1 MLIGKTDVNE
11 DILAA
16 TGTTTYTVGTNV
28 EATFNSDTG
37 ELTVKSTSGT
47 GEITP
52 LDWNKAMTM
61 SIGSSNIKTINF
73 SNKVYGG
80 DGYSGGKY
88 SGYEGFFYRMSN
100 LTEIKNIS
108 NLDTSKAT
116 NLIQMFNGCS
126 SLKTLDL
133 RTFNTNNVT
142 DMTMMFFGCSSL
154 TSLNISTF
162 NTSKVTSMGSMFDGC
177 KLLKNLDL
185 SSFNT
190 SKVTSMYSMFTDC
203 NALTS
208 LNLSNFETG
217 SLTDTTM
224 MFYGCKAVDVL
235 DIKNFDLSKVTS
247 SDVTTLISNC
257 ENAKEI
263 YTPKKY
269 PTSKSLYLSSKNKYY
284 NVADMK
290 LCDGGIIAP
299 GTYSGSVHL
308 VAGYKIEYDSNG
320 GTGTMNDQI
329 KLATVNDVKILDS
342 TFTAPSG
349 KAFAN
354 WNTSSGG
361 SGDPYNAGDSYTE
374 NANLTLYAQWKD
386 AKANVVL
393 HLNDGVLQAGQDIKE
408 YTPGTP
414 VTLPTPTR
422 KGYRFD
428 GWYNNGSFTGE
439 IVTQIKATDTGD
451 KDFYAKWTA
460 KEYTVE
466 LEENGGTIESG
477 SDVTS
482 YTYDTQVNLPTL
494 KKLGYTFGGWYR
506 DNAFTDGPVQ
516 NITKE
521 EIKEDRE
528 GLTLNF
534 YAQWTPKQ
542 YTVTL
547 DAKDGTIASGKDI
560 TSYTYDTEVELPTP
574 TKAGYTFAGW
584 YKDSSLEG
592 NAVTNIKEAI
602 TENMEGLTLYAK
614 WTANDN
620 TQYIIKHWKQKL
632 NGNAQSK
639 DSINYDEVPGDQDD
653 LTGTT
658 DTEVTQETQMKY
670 IKTYDGF
677 NSPELQDNITINGDG
692 STVIDF
698 YYTRKSYTVTL
709 EKGTGIESVSSSGTV
724 SVNEGE
730 TKQYLYEET
739 VTVTATLKERTD
751 KYSYGWENWTGTGVA
766 ASNEQ
771 TYTFDMPAT
780 EVTLKANGTETINK
794 YKQIVEVSY
803 ENGDGSFTEYNKELE
818 KEYDY
823 GAEVTW
829 TKEADATYEAASIT
843 PYNVDGEKTTQVKVN
858 RKKYQVTLHSGKG
871 IASVN
876 GEDSYR
882 VGQTVTVT
890 AVLSNGYE
898 WSEWTGS
905 GIEVEETNNEEYTF
919 TMPTQAVD
927 LTANATAI
935 QYQIQYEL
943 HGGKVEGE
951 VQNPTT
957 YTIEDE
963 NIELKQPTKVG
974 YTFTGWTEEGKGGD
988 PQKDVTIE
996 SGSTG
1001 EKKYIAN
1008 WEANTNTQYTVN
1020 YWKQILGK
1028 PAETSTPE
1036 NYGLIEEIVYN
1047 DGTSDGLK
1055 TPIVKEYTGFKAP
1068 QGQQVTIKA
1077 DGTTEVD
1084 YYYTRESYTVTLEK
1098 GTGIESVS
1106 SSGSVSENGVKPK
1119 QYLYEETVTVT
1130 AVEKAG
1136 YTWEN
1141 WTGTEI
1147 EGEGDRTQKSYT
1159 FKMPATEVTL
1169 TASATA
1175 NNNTQYT
1182 IKHWKQKLEGQADQ
1196 HNSQNYDEVPE
1207 SQDDLTGTTDTKVT
1221 QDIQQQYIEH
1231 YDGFNSP
1238 ELQDNITINGD
1249 GSTVID
1255 LYYTRK
1261 SYTVTLEKGTGIESV
1276 SSSGNVSVNE
1286 GETKQYLYEETVTV
1300 TATLKER
1307 TDKYSYGWENW
1318 TGTGVAASNEQTYTF
1333 DMPATEVTLK
1343 ANGTETINKYKQ
1355 IVEVSYENGDGS
1367 FTEYNKELEKEYD
1380 YGAEVTWTKEADATY
1395 EAASITPYN
1404 VDGEKTTQVKV
1415 NRKKYQVTLH
1425 SGKGIA
1431 SVNGEDSYR
1440 VGQTVTVTAVLS
1452 NGYEWSEWTGSGI
1465 EVEETNNEEYTFTMP
1480 TQAVDLTANATAIQ
1494 YQIQYEL
1501 HGGKVEGAEQNPT
1514 TYTIEDEDIELK
1526 QPTKEGYTF
1535 TGWTEEGKEGDP
1547 QKDVTIVS
1555 GSTGEKKYIANWEAN
1570 TNTKYTVNYWKQIL
1584 GKPAETSNSENY
1596 ELIETK
1602 VYNDGTSDQQKI
1614 PTVIGYTGF
1623 ESPQGQEV
1631 TIKADGTTEVNYYY
1645 TRKSY
1650 TVTLEKGTGIES
1662 VSSTGNVSE
1671 NGVEPKQYLYEET
1684 VTVTA
1689 VEKAGYTWEKWTG
1702 TDIEGEETDNPYE
1715 FAMPAKEVTLTANAT
1730 ANTNTQYTVKH
1741 WKQKLGAEVEP
1752 KNDTNYELV
1761 GDPQVLRGTTDENV
1775 EPDVNNYDG
1784 FVSPEP
1790 ETVQI
1795 SGDGRA
1801 EVNYYYTRRTDL
1813 SYTIKYID
1821 KDETV
1826 EGKKEIQSEKTVGN
1840 QTFESEID
1848 IEESI
1853 EKAVIEGYN
1862 YDSIDPSDKLTI
1874 SANSEENVITI
1885 YYTKKTG
1892 LSYTVKYIDKETMT
1906 EIENPK
1912 TRGEEPIQNPKVV
1925 GGKTFKDEITTS
1937 EEIRNDIYGY
1947 DYESIDPEDK
1957 LIIDEDESQN
1967 IINVYYTKKDA
1978 SVLVHHYLKGTENN
1992 AEPTKISPDQTIN
2005 GKVFEQYHAQ
2015 PAQDKLAEYELVGDT
2030 DNTEGEM
2037 TEDQIEVTYYYILR
2051 VAKITATT
2059 DAEPE
2064 NEKEYV
2070 IAGEKIK
2077 YIITIE
2083 NSGNLS
2089 KEVEVKAEIP
2099 EGTTFVEGS
2108 IKVGEEARSDL
2119 GEQNLIDGIAVE
2131 VPMKEGETAS
2141 RKVVSFEVQVK
2152 ENQQGDI
2159 VSTAEID
2166 EQETEEIRIPIL
2178 EYEKTQNIVRRS
2190 KELKLSDTQ
2199 VTVGDKITYTINVTN
2214 TGTVGIE
2221 NIKVSDKIPEGTKFI
2236 SAENDATQ
2244 EENEVNWEIAE
2255 IAGGENK
2262 EETFTVEVEHLQGTH
2277 TIENIAKIDE
2287 KETNRV
2293 NYEYKDPIILFTSS
2307 TTKTSTTDKI
2317 TSKEDKIHYIIEFN
2331 AEIDYFAGDITVKI
2345 VDKLPYKI
2353 DEKNSDIQEGEYN
2366 EEDKTITWYEKIE
2379 NIDTFTTG
2387 EVEKIKVTKE
2397 IAINYI
2403 FEYTNGEIGSIRN
2416 SAQISIKFEE
2426 KGTGEIVNP
2435 WEQEGIENPG
2445 KQPDEDGFI
2454 ELENRDG
2461 NAGDG
2466 RIDAWDTDGNGRDDA
2481 WDTDGDGK
2489 PDAWDTDGDGEPDK
2503 WDEKGKGSAD
2513 VDITIEIPTKVIV
2526 HHYIYNPDGE
2536 GTMLVADEEMPGI
2549 VGQAYTTNVSSN
2561 IPKNYRCRDEH
2572 PLGYTGYMG
2581 EDPIEV
2587 TYYYELILPN
2597 ITGEGSGEENENNE
2611 IEIIAIA
2618 SEVKEDGTA
2627 VLTKERGVVSYN
2639 IKYTAKIEDYIGK
2652 ARIEIVDKLPAGID
2666 LSKSEIEKGTY
2677 SETNHTITWVE
2688 MIEDIDT
2695 FASGKTYTKEITKE
2709 IEVVY
2714 KDQNV
2719 IEDLVNEVEGTTTV
2733 FYPEEYLS
2741 KGGDELGKI
2750 RAEADVTV
2758 EQNHKVNLKVV
2769 KVWEDNEN
2777 AKGRRPESVTV
2788 EIKVAQ
2794 NGEGITEVLNEGNNW
2809 TYEENTL
2816 PKYNANTGE
2825 KIDYIITEKESV
2837 VGDLMYYDTEE
2848 VQKAETEEDNITH
2861 YTYTITNVYK
2871 LTRADLNTS
2880 ITKTGTEEITEKDQK
2895 VNYTINFKTEIKD
2908 YAGDG
2913 KVKIVDTLPYRIDEE
2928 NSNLDGGIYDEEN
2941 NTITWEMDILDM
2953 DTIAGEEGTGDDI
2966 GEIVKGTEGNVYAI
2980 DVTKQIKLTY
2990 IDMELEEEKIAN
3002 SAKGTVELYETE
3014 QKDEATSNFDTDLE
3028 VQGKVIV
3035 KYINYDTNE
3044 EMKDEKT
3051 NKSYKYEIT
3060 GKIGRRYIAEKK
3072 EIKGYECVEIIG
3084 DETGTIRE
3092 ADQEV
3097 IYYYKVLPDS
3107 KVTVRYVDIE
3117 TNEDIKGETEQG
3129 TYTYEITGKAG
3140 DEYETEQKEIPYYI
3154 YVKSTENTKGA
3165 MGREDST
3172 VIYYYRKMVYNFS
3185 MEKTLTGVTINGQN
3199 VNISNNQ
3206 LIKLELQP
3214 SEIKTAEIIAK
3225 YNIKVMNNGELGGKA
3240 KVIEKVPKG
3249 FEMVEVPE
3257 YWKENADGTLSTEV
3271 ELEVGE
3277 SKDLSIT
3284 LKWVNNEENLGS
3296 LINKAELK
3304 GGSNI
3309 ANFEDTDSKDD
3320 ISEAT
3325 ILVSIKTGW
3334 QVSTIITI
3342 TIIMSMIITGGLMI
3356 IIIRKKG
3363 QHINDIGFLNK

>member
-1 MLIGKTDVNE
+1 MEQNKRENVEKVAQVNTKILKISTLVIVAILIILAIALGILAMRGNNVLIGKTDINE
-11 DILAA
+11 EILAA
-16 TGTTTYTVGTNV
+16 TTINIGAESNGSDVTADWDNTTKI
-28 EATFNSDTG
+28 
-37 ELTVKSTSGT
+37 LTITSRDTSGGT
-47 GEITP
+47 IQKGRW
-52 LDWNKAMTM
+52 DYYMA
-61 SIGSSNIKTINF
+61 SYGSSIQKLVFT
-73 SNKVYGG
+73 NKVYVPE
-80 DGYSGGKY
+80 
-88 SGYEGFFYRMSN
+88 EGLKLGFRNM
-100 LTEIKNIS
+100 TTIENIS
-108 NLDTSKAT
+108 YLDTSKAQSMESMFSGAEKLQSLDLSHFNTNNVTNMKLMFTGCKLLT
-116 NLIQMFNGCS
+116 NLKFS
-126 SLKTLDL
+126 
-133 RTFNTNNVT
+133 TFNTSKVTDMTMMFWQCEALQNLDLSTFNTSNVTNMSGMFYGCKALQSLKLSTNFKTTVVTDMSSMFFSCEKLTSLDLSSFSTNNATTMETMFDNCKSLVSLNINNLKTNNVTDMRDMFYNCNSLQSLNLSSFNTSNVTNMNAMFCGCNSLETLNLNNFDTSNVT
-142 DMTMMFFGCSSL
+142 DMTMMFGSCNLL
-154 TSLNISTF
+154 TSLDLRSFSSAKLQKMASMFLSCSALESIQFGPNFTASEVTQMDNLFSQCKELNQVDVSKFDTRNVTSMLRMFYACNSLENLNVRNF
-162 NTSKVTSMGSMFDGC
+162 NTSNVTDMSSMFAGCILLTSLDVTSFDTTKVKTMSEMFYNC
-177 KLLKNLDL
+177 R
-185 SSFNT
+185 S
-190 SKVTSMYSMFTDC
+190 
-203 NALTS
+203 LTS
-208 LNLSNFETG
+208 LNLSSFDMSSVTNCTNMIGGLSGINDLYSPKIYSKTETIRLPSG
-217 SLTDTTM
+217 TFYNADDIGDTKI
-224 MFYGCKAVDVL
+224 Y
-235 DIKNFDLSKVTS
+235 S
-247 SDVTTLISNC
+247 SIEPDTFT
-257 ENAKEI
+257 K
-263 YTPKKY
+263 
-269 PTSKSLYLSSKNKYY
+269 
-284 NVADMK
+284 
-290 LCDGGIIAP
+290 
-299 GTYSGSVHL
+299 SVHL
-308 VAGYKIEYDSNG
+308 KIGYSITYYSNG
-320 GTGTMNDQI
+320 GSGTMDKQI
-329 KLATVNDVKILDS
+329 KRPDIASQIMNNSFV
-342 TFTAPSG
+342 APEG
-349 KAFAN
+349 KVFEK

-361 SGDPYNAGDSYTE
+361 TGTGYNPGDNYEKNS
-374 NANLTLYAQWKD
+374 NLSLYAQWKSL
-386 AKANVVL
+386 KVTVTFK
-393 HLNDGVLQAGQDIKE
+393 DGENQ
-408 YTPGTP
+408 T
-414 VTLPTPTR
+414 
-422 KGYRFD
+422 
-428 GWYNNGSFTGE
+428 
-439 IVTQIKATDTGD
+439 
-451 KDFYAKWTA
+451 
-460 KEYTVE
+460 TVE
-466 LEENGGTIESG
+466 VEPGESATPP
-477 SDVTS
+477 SWTKD
-482 YTYDTQVNLPTL
+482 
-494 KKLGYTFGGWYR
+494 GYTLSWQGNYE
-506 DNAFTDGPVQ
+506 NV
-516 NITKE
+516 E
-521 EIKEDRE
+521 ED
-528 GLTLNF
+528 TTVT
-534 YAQWTPKQ
+534 AVWTPK
-542 YTVTL
+542 T
-547 DAKDGTIASGKDI
+547 
-560 TSYTYDTEVELPTP
+560 DT
-574 TKAGYTFAGW
+574 A
-584 YKDSSLEG
+584 YK
-592 NAVTNIKEAI
+592 
-602 TENMEGLTLYAK
+602 
-614 WTANDN
+614 
-620 TQYIIKHWKQKL
+620 IKHWKQKL
-632 NGNAQSK
+632 NGNASQH
-639 DSINYDEVPGDQDD
+639 DTNNYEEVPGDQDD
-653 LTGTT
+653 LKGTT
-658 DTEVTQETQMKY
+658 DTEVTQDTQRTY
-670 IKTYDGF
+670 INSYDGF
-677 NSPELQDNITINGDG
+677 TSPQPYEDTITINGNG

-709 EKGTGIESVSSSGTV
+709 EKGTGIESVSSSGNV

-730 TKQYLYEET
+730 PKQYLYEE
-739 VTVTATLKERTD
+739 R
-751 KYSYGWENWTGTGVA
+751 
-766 ASNEQ
+766 
-771 TYTFDMPAT
+771 
-780 EVTLKANGTETINK
+780 
-794 YKQIVEVSY
+794 
-803 ENGDGSFTEYNKELE
+803 
-818 KEYDY
+818 
-823 GAEVTW
+823 
-829 TKEADATYEAASIT
+829 
-843 PYNVDGEKTTQVKVN
+843 
-858 RKKYQVTLHSGKG
+858 
-871 IASVN
+871 
-876 GEDSYR
+876 
-882 VGQTVTVT
+882 VTVT

-898 WSEWTGS
+898 WSKWTGT
-905 GIEVEETNNEEYTF
+905 GIVLEGTNNKEYTF
-919 TMPTQAVD
+919 TMPTQVVD

-943 HGGKVEGE
+943 HGGKVEGAE
-951 VQNPTT
+951 QNPTT
-957 YTIEDE
+957 YTIEDQD
-963 NIELKQPTKVG
+963 IELKQPTKVG

-1008 WEANTNTQYTVN
+1008 WEANTNT
-1020 YWKQILGK
+1020 
-1028 PAETSTPE
+1028 
-1036 NYGLIEEIVYN
+1036 
-1047 DGTSDGLK
+1047 
-1055 TPIVKEYTGFKAP
+1055 
-1068 QGQQVTIKA
+1068 
-1077 DGTTEVD
+1077 
-1084 YYYTRESYTVTLEK
+1084 
-1098 GTGIESVS
+1098 
-1106 SSGSVSENGVKPK
+1106 
-1119 QYLYEETVTVT
+1119 
-1130 AVEKAG
+1130 
-1136 YTWEN
+1136 
-1141 WTGTEI
+1141 
-1147 EGEGDRTQKSYT
+1147 
-1159 FKMPATEVTL
+1159 
-1169 TASATA
+1169 
-1175 NNNTQYT
+1175 
-1182 IKHWKQKLEGQADQ
+1182 
-1196 HNSQNYDEVPE
+1196 
-1207 SQDDLTGTTDTKVT
+1207 
-1221 QDIQQQYIEH
+1221 
-1231 YDGFNSP
+1231 
-1238 ELQDNITINGD
+1238 
-1249 GSTVID
+1249 
-1255 LYYTRK
+1255 
-1261 SYTVTLEKGTGIESV
+1261 
-1276 SSSGNVSVNE
+1276 
-1286 GETKQYLYEETVTV
+1286 
-1300 TATLKER
+1300 
-1307 TDKYSYGWENW
+1307 
-1318 TGTGVAASNEQTYTF
+1318 
-1333 DMPATEVTLK
+1333 
-1343 ANGTETINKYKQ
+1343 
-1355 IVEVSYENGDGS
+1355 
-1367 FTEYNKELEKEYD
+1367 
-1380 YGAEVTWTKEADATY
+1380 
-1395 EAASITPYN
+1395 
-1404 VDGEKTTQVKV
+1404 
-1415 NRKKYQVTLH
+1415 
-1425 SGKGIA
+1425 
-1431 SVNGEDSYR
+1431 
-1440 VGQTVTVTAVLS
+1440 
-1452 NGYEWSEWTGSGI
+1452 
-1465 EVEETNNEEYTFTMP
+1465 
-1480 TQAVDLTANATAIQ
+1480 
-1494 YQIQYEL
+1494 
-1501 HGGKVEGAEQNPT
+1501 
-1514 TYTIEDEDIELK
+1514 
-1526 QPTKEGYTF
+1526 
-1535 TGWTEEGKEGDP
+1535 
-1547 QKDVTIVS
+1547 
-1555 GSTGEKKYIANWEAN
+1555 
-1570 TNTKYTVNYWKQIL
+1570 KYTVNYWKQIL
-1584 GKPAETSNSENY
+1584 GKPAETSNVENY

-1602 VYNDGTSDQQKI
+1602 VYNDGTSDQQKT

-1650 TVTLEKGTGIES
+1650 TVTLGKGTGIES
-1662 VSSTGNVSE
+1662 VSSAGSVSGNGGE
-1671 NGVEPKQYLYEET
+1671 TKQYLYEET

-1689 VEKAGYTWEKWTG
+1689 VEKAGYTWDKWTG
-1702 TDIEGEETDNPYE
+1702 TEIEGEGDRTQNSYT
-1715 FAMPAKEVTLTANAT
+1715 FKMPAKEVTLTANAT

-1752 KNDTNYELV
+1752 KNNTNYELV
-1761 GDPQVLRGTTDENV
+1761 GDPQVLTGTTDESV
-1775 EPDVNNYDG
+1775 QPAVNNYDG
-1784 FVSPEP
+1784 FVSPQP

-1853 EKAVIEGYN
+1853 EKDVIKGYN
-1862 YDSIDPSDKLTI
+1862 YDSINPSDKLTI

-1885 YYTKKTG
+1885 YYTRKTG

-1957 LIIDEDESQN
+1957 LIIDEEESQN

-1978 SVLVHHYLKGTENN
+1978 SVLVHHYLRGTENN
-1992 AEPTKISPDQTIN
+1992 PEPTEISPDQTIN
-2005 GKVFEQYHAQ
+2005 GKVFEEYHTQ

-2178 EYEKTQNIVRRS
+2178 EYEKTQKIIRRS
-2190 KELKLSDTQ
+2190 NWLQLSSNQ

-2221 NIKVSDKIPEGTKFI
+2221 NIEVSDKIPEGTKLV
-2236 SAENDATQ
+2236 STENNATQ
-2244 EENEVNWEIAE
+2244 EGDEINWEIAE

-2293 NYEYKDPIILFTSS
+2293 NYEYKEPIILFTSS

-2331 AEIDYFAGDITVKI
+2331 AEVDYFAGDITVKI

-2387 EVEKIKVTKE
+2387 EVKKIKVTKE

-2416 SAQISIKFEE
+2416 SAQASVKFEE
-2426 KGTGEIVNP
+2426 AETGEIVNP
-2435 WEQEGIENPG
+2435 WEQEGVENPG

-2454 ELENRDG
+2454 ELEDQDG
-2461 NAGDG
+2461 N
-2466 RIDAWDTDGNGRDDA
+2466 TGNGRDENGGRDTDGDGIIDA

-2489 PDAWDTDGDGEPDK
+2489 DDAWDTDGDGEPDK

-2536 GTMLVADEEMPGI
+2536 GTMLVEDEEIPGI
-2549 VGQAYTTNVSSN
+2549 IGQAYTTNVSSS
-2561 IPKNYRCRDEH
+2561 IPSNYRCRDEH
-2572 PLGYTGYMG
+2572 PVGYTGYME

-2597 ITGEGSGEENENNE
+2597 IAEEGSGEGNQNNE
-2611 IEIIAIA
+2611 IEITAIA

-2639 IKYTAKIEDYIGK
+2639 IKYTVKIEDYKGK

-2666 LSKSEIEKGTY
+2666 LSKSEIEEGTY
-2677 SETNHTITWVE
+2677 SEINHTITWVE

-2750 RAEADVTV
+2750 RAGANVTV
-2758 EQNHKVNLKVV
+2758 EQNHKVDLKVV

-2794 NGEGITEVLNEGNNW
+2794 NGEGITEVLNEENNW
-2809 TYEENTL
+2809 TYEETTL
-2816 PKYNANTGE
+2816 PKYDVNTGE
-2825 KIDYIITEKESV
+2825 KINYVITEKESV

-3060 GKIGRRYIAEKK
+3060 GKIGTGYTAEKK
-3072 EIKGYECVEIIG
+3072 DIEGYECIEIIG

-3129 TYTYEITGKAG
+3129 TYTYEIKGKAG

-3214 SEIKTAEIIAK
+3214 SEIKTAEIIAR
-3225 YNIKVMNNGELGGKA
+3225 YNIKVTNNGELGGKA

-3257 YWKENADGTLSTEV
+3257 YWKENADGTLNTEV

-3277 SKDLSIT
+3277 SKDLSVV
-3284 LKWVNNEENLGS
+3284 LKWVNNEGNLGALS
-3296 LINKAELK
+3296 NKAELK

-3356 IIIRKKG
+3356 IIIRKKDP
-3363 QHINDIGFLNK
+3363 HINDIGFLNK